1 MSKKESR
8 SKLLFKHEVLNKTI
22 KDDKVVMH
30 EELLEH
36 REKGIFFKH
45 YHKEGDKTEKF
56 IGVQNEDGTFNVR
69 ILKDGEESKMEG
81 VSKSDL
87 LKMLAKDSMMKFALE
102 YLKKQKG
109 GKRKSRKGSRRGSRK
124 GSRKA
129 SRKTKRSSRKKKS
142 SKKSKSKK
150 GSRKTK
156 KSSKRRY

>member
-129 SRKTKRSSRKKKS
+129 KRSTRKNKKS
-142 SKKSKSKK
+142 SKTRKSKK

>member
-30 EELLEH
+30 EELIEH

-56 IGVQNEDGTFNVR
+56 IGIQNDDGTFNVR
-69 ILKDGEESKMEG
+69 ILKNGEENKMDS
-81 VSKSDL
+81 VSKDDL
-87 LKMLAKDSMMKFALE
+87 LKMLAKDSMMKFALD

-109 GKRKSRKGSRRGSRK
+109 GKRKSRKGSKRSTKRKGTKKRSRK
-124 GSRKA
+124 S
-129 SRKTKRSSRKKKS
+129 KRTSRKKRSTKRTG
-142 SKKSKSKK
+142 SK
-150 GSRKTK
+150 RKT
-156 KSSKRRY
+156 SKRKH